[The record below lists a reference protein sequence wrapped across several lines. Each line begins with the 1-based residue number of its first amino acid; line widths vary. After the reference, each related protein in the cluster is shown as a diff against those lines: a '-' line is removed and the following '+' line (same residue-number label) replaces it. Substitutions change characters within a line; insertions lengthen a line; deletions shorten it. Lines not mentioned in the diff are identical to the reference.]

1 MRTLRNLLRLVVIA
15 RTLAHHDALFP
26 LDWLPAT
33 SGLAGLARLLNL
45 FRVDRR
51 VRDRRPGERLALALE
66 ALGPSF
72 IKAGQALSTRSDLVG
87 EEIAADLTSLQ
98 DHLPPFPG
106 DQARAVIEAEL
117 GRPVDEIF
125 ASFDPQAIAAASIA
139 QVHFATLRVPVM
151 AADGRPGSRPGTAL
165 AAVAP
170 PGQSDNDDEQDE
182 AQTEEIEVAVKIL
195 RPGVEKA
202 FERDL
207 DLLRWLAGLVERT
220 QPRLRRLKPVAAVET
235 FAETVRLEMDLRM
248 EASAAA
254 ELAENFADDPE
265 YIVPRI
271 DWERTARRVM
281 TSERIHGVPV
291 HDVAALREAGHDF
304 EDLVRRAAEAFFR
317 QVFRDGF
324 FHADM
329 HPGNLFVGANSEL
342 MPIDFGIMG
351 RIDRATRNYLADML
365 LGFLTRDY
373 DRVADVH
380 FRAGYVPAH
389 KSRDMF
395 KQAVRAIAE
404 PILDKPTSEISIA
417 RLLAQLFQVTE
428 QFEMETQ
435 PQLLLLQK
443 TMLLAEGVGR
453 SLAPDSNMWSLSQPL
468 VEEWMIENRG
478 PEARL
483 ADFAADTL
491 LAVERL
497 PHAIAEIERA
507 ARIVANGKVGIET
520 GRERQRIRWWWAVTA
535 GGAIAAFVIGVSLG

>member
-1 MRTLRNLLRLVVIA
+1 MLRSTRNLLRLIVIA

-26 LDWLPAT
+26 LAWLPAT
-33 SGLAGLARLLNL
+33 GGLVVLARLLNL
-45 FRVDRR
+45 FRVDPG
-51 VRDRRPGERLALALE
+51 VRDRRAGERLALALE

-98 DHLPPFPG
+98 DRLPPFSG
-106 DQARAVIEAEL
+106 AAARAVIEAEL
-117 GRPVDEIF
+117 GRPIDELF
-125 ASFDPQAIAAASIA
+125 ASFESEATAAASIA
-139 QVHFATLRVPVM
+139 QVHFATVRLPAQ
-151 AADGRPGSRPGTAL
+151 AAHDATGAPE
-165 AAVAP
+165 AAANP
-170 PGQSDNDDEQDE
+170 DEP
-182 AQTEEIEVAVKIL
+182 TEIAVAVKIL

-207 DLLRWLAGLVERT
+207 DLLRWLAALVERT
-220 QPRLRRLKPVAAVET
+220 QPRLRRLRPIAAVET

-254 ELAENFADDPE
+254 ELAENFADDPA
-265 YIVPRI
+265 YLVPRI

-281 TSERIHGVPV
+281 TSERIRGIPV
-291 HDVAALREAGHDF
+291 HDIAALAAAGHDF
-304 EDLVRRAAEAFFR
+304 EDLVRRASEAFFR

-329 HPGNLFVGANSEL
+329 HPGNLFVGPDGAL
-342 MPIDFGIMG
+342 IPVDFGIMG
-351 RIDRATRNYLADML
+351 RIDRPTRNYLADML

-389 KSRDMF
+389 QSRDNF
-395 KQAVRAIAE
+395 KQAARAIAE
-404 PILDKPTSEISIA
+404 PILDRPTSEISIA

-453 SLAPDSNMWSLSQPL
+453 SLAPHANMWALAQPL
-468 VEEWMIENRG
+468 VEGWMIENRG

-491 LAVERL
+491 LTLERL
-497 PHAIAEIERA
+497 PRAVAEVERA
-507 ARIVANGKVGIET
+507 ARAIADGTIRIES
-520 GRERQRIRWWWAVTA
+520 GRVRQRLWLWTIP
-535 GGAIAAFVIGVSLG
+535 AALVAFLLGLALG

>member
-1 MRTLRNLLRLVVIA
+1 MLRTARNLLRLVVIA

-26 LDWLPAT
+26 LAWLPAT
-33 SGLAGLARLLNL
+33 GGLVLLARLLNL
-45 FRVDRR
+45 FRVDPR
-51 VRDRRPGERLALALE
+51 VRGRRPGERLALALE

-87 EEIAADLTSLQ
+87 EEVAEDLASLQ
-98 DHLPPFPG
+98 DRLPPFPTAE
-106 DQARAVIEAEL
+106 ARALVEAEL
-117 GRPVDEIF
+117 GRPLDEIF
-125 ASFDPQAIAAASIA
+125 VSFEDEATAAASIA
-139 QVHFATLRVPVM
+139 QVHFATVRPPVLPADDPD
-151 AADGRPGSRPGTAL
+151 AAG
-165 AAVAP
+165 
-170 PGQSDNDDEQDE
+170 DDVSEPADI
-182 AQTEEIEVAVKIL
+182 AVAVKIL

-207 DLLRWLAGLVERT
+207 DLLRWLATLVERT
-220 QPRLRRLKPVAAVET
+220 QPRLRRLKPLAAVET

-254 ELAENFADDPE
+254 ELAENFADDPA
-265 YIVPRI
+265 YIVPRV

-281 TSERIHGVPV
+281 TSARIDGIPV
-291 HDVAALREAGHDF
+291 HDRDALRDAGHDF

-329 HPGNLFVGANSEL
+329 HPGNLFVGPNGEL
-342 MPIDFGIMG
+342 IPIDFGIMG
-351 RIDRATRNYLADML
+351 RIDRPTRNYLADML

-389 KSRDMF
+389 KSRDNF

-404 PILDKPTSEISIA
+404 PIFDRPTSEISIA

-453 SLAPDSNMWSLSQPL
+453 TLAPNANMWALAQPM
-468 VEEWMIENRG
+468 VEAWMIENRG

-491 LAVERL
+491 LTLERL
-497 PHAIAEIERA
+497 PRAVAEVERA
-507 ARIVANGKVGIET
+507 ARAVAEGRVRIET
-520 GRERQRIRWWWAVTA
+520 GRERQRTRWLWTMTV
-535 GGAIAAFVIGVSLG
+535 GGAIVAFLLGLTLG